1 MSSSSSSIERKKY
14 NQISKNEFVVNEEND
29 TSKKTAPALKNNFDS
44 QEKLRKKQAWREQYE
59 SSSVENSDAD
69 NAESDRSINEGRKN
83 NYLTASP
90 AVVRGRPQSSAQEE
104 FDIVTTAAST
114 ASTAPTATTATTTT
128 TTTFASTITTTTV
141 PAQNNLGQASA
152 VTMSVSDSLAKTAG
166 SQINFPKINS
176 NEAVVLMKN
185 FINDAE
191 RKKLIIN
198 FQGEE
203 GWRELRNFLSADDAK
218 NIGEFSGKKIILELD
233 CVPYFD
239 HMSLYL
245 DVLRDISE
253 SNFLTGI
260 DLKGDPVVKTWPM
273 LKTPLGKNPNIKK
286 LQISDATSDAVCG
299 LFKIWMEYRP
309 MSSANAN
316 PGLKI
321 TTLSFANLKIAD
333 ASVFGS
339 VLRNMVDKMPNL
351 SAVDFSQTPLSA
363 EQKEVLSFQLEP
375 LGRKDLLQF

>member
-152 VTMSVSDSLAKTAG
+152 VTMSVSDSLAQTAG

-218 NIGEFSGKKIILELD
+218 NIGEFSSPKFSSPKYLGWEIFSRGVFMNICFWLFSSFKEICLGNSAAKIKL
-233 CVPYFD
+233 
-239 HMSLYL
+239 
-245 DVLRDISE
+245 
-253 SNFLTGI
+253 FLPI
-260 DLKGDPVVKTWPM
+260 
-273 LKTPLGKNPNIKK
+273 K
-286 LQISDATSDAVCG
+286 LQLT
-299 LFKIWMEYRP
+299 K
-309 MSSANAN
+309 
-316 PGLKI
+316 LKKQSI
-321 TTLSFANLKIAD
+321 F
-333 ASVFGS
+333 
-339 VLRNMVDKMPNL
+339 R
-351 SAVDFSQTPLSA
+351 
-363 EQKEVLSFQLEP
+363 
-375 LGRKDLLQF
+375 